1 MRRSRQVIR
10 LLGLLKALQDGE
22 RLHVA
27 QLAARFHVRRE
38 TVYRDLRA
46 LEELG
51 FPIVGDL
58 HGVKSRPRLASRSCP
73 KSVSIPFTLS
83 VLLALAFAA
92 SATEHLA
99 GTPLHDDLKTAMA
112 KVQAHLPGSAQDK
125 LALTSPLFSPY
136 RKGAKSYQAHRATVA
151 TLCQAMVTAHV
162 FSAELLILP
171 SRLAPAGSWWTTRQI
186 RSISNH

>member
-27 QLAARFHVRRE
+27 QFAARFHVRRE
-38 TVYRDLRA
+38 TAYRDLRA

-58 HGVKSRPRLASRSCP
+58 HGVKSRPRLASRSSP

-83 VLLALAFAA
+83 ELLALAFAA

-99 GTPLHDDLKTAMA
+99 GTPLHDDLKTALA
-112 KVQAHLPGSAQDK
+112 KVQMRFPDGRAVLPWREQ
-125 LALTSPLFSPY
+125 
-136 RKGAKSYQAHRATVA
+136 RR
-151 TLCQAMVTAHV
+151 
-162 FSAELLILP
+162 
-171 SRLAPAGSWWTTRQI
+171 
-186 RSISNH
+186 

>member
-1 MRRSRQVIR
+1 MVNRPSLWSPSLGPERALPEQGGRQDGAMRRSRQVIR

-27 QLAARFHVRRE
+27 QLAPPFHVRRE

-58 HGVKSRPRLASRSCP
+58 HGVKSRPRLASRSSP

-83 VLLALAFAA
+83 EVRGLISSISQRSSRYFICW
-92 SATEHLA
+92 
-99 GTPLHDDLKTAMA
+99 
-112 KVQAHLPGSAQDK
+112 
-125 LALTSPLFSPY
+125 LTSVN
-136 RKGAKSYQAHRATVA
+136 RG
-151 TLCQAMVTAHV
+151 
-162 FSAELLILP
+162 
-171 SRLAPAGSWWTTRQI
+171 
-186 RSISNH
+186 

>member
-51 FPIVGDL
+51 VPIVGDI
-58 HGVKSRPRLASRSCP
+58 HGVKSRPRLASRSSP

-83 VLLALAFAA
+83 EVR
-92 SATEHLA
+92 
-99 GTPLHDDLKTAMA
+99 G
-112 KVQAHLPGSAQDK
+112 
-125 LALTSPLFSPY
+125 
-136 RKGAKSYQAHRATVA
+136 
-151 TLCQAMVTAHV
+151 
-162 FSAELLILP
+162 LISSMP
-171 SRLAPAGSWWTTRQI
+171 KRSSRYFIWGLRPVNWEI
-186 RSISNH
+186 IP

>member
-51 FPIVGDL
+51 VPIVGDL
-58 HGVKSRPRLASRSCP
+58 HGVKSRPRLASRSSP
-73 KSVSIPFTLS
+73 KSISIPFTLPE
-83 VLLALAFAA
+83 LPALTFAA
-92 SATEHLA
+92 SAFRGFT
-99 GTPLHDDLKTAMA
+99 K
-112 KVQAHLPGSAQDK
+112 AHNRITINNRDIYVIMG
-125 LALTSPLFSPY
+125 
-136 RKGAKSYQAHRATVA
+136 
-151 TLCQAMVTAHV
+151 
-162 FSAELLILP
+162 
-171 SRLAPAGSWWTTRQI
+171 
-186 RSISNH
+186 

>member
-22 RLHVA
+22 CLHVA

-51 FPIVGDL
+51 FPVVGDI
-58 HGVKSRPRLASRSCP
+58 HGVKSRPRLASRSSP

-83 VLLALAFAA
+83 ELLALAFAA
-92 SATEHLA
+92 SAAALPRATIGWA
-99 GTPLHDDLKTAMA
+99 DDARLEPGRPYPHPGPRMGGSRLIGVA
-112 KVQAHLPGSAQDK
+112 KVRRVAREAGFWEVFRPR
-125 LALTSPLFSPY
+125 TTVI
-136 RKGAKSYQAHRATVA
+136 RA
-151 TLCQAMVTAHV
+151 
-162 FSAELLILP
+162 
-171 SRLAPAGSWWTTRQI
+171 
-186 RSISNH
+186 